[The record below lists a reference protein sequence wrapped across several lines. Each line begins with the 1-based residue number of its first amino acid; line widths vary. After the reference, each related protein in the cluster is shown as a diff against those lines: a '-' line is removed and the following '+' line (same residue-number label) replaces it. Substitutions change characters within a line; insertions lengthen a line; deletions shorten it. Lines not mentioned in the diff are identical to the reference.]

1 MSKTVAYVRVS
12 TKEQNLDRQLAV
24 LKELGI
30 EEKYIYQDK
39 QSGKD
44 FERIGYQYMKK
55 SLEPGDTV
63 VIKELDRIGR
73 NQKELKKEWEYF
85 KDNEINVRV
94 LDLPALN
101 IDYDDEN
108 IKPLVKMINNIIFEI
123 MCWKAENERVTIKQ
137 RQAEGIAVAKSNN
150 VRFGRPKTIIPNNFS
165 DVYKEWKSGNITAKK
180 AMELTGLKRTNF
192 YKIVKEY
199 TSNTSNQL

>member
-12 TKEQNLDRQLAV
+12 SKDQNLDRQLSA

-30 EEKYIYQDK
+30 EDKYIYQDK

-55 SLEPGDTV
+55 SLEAGDTL

-73 NQKELKKEWEYF
+73 NQQELKKEWEYF
-85 KDNEINVRV
+85 RDNEINVRV

-101 IDYDDEN
+101 INYDDEN
-108 IKPLVKMINNIIFEI
+108 IKPLVKMINNIIFEV
-123 MCWKAENERVTIKQ
+123 MSWKAQNERETIKR
-137 RQAEGIAVAKSNN
+137 RQAEGIKEAKANKIK
-150 VRFGRPKTIIPNNFS
+150 FGRPSIELPDNFVE
-165 DVYKEWKSGNITAKK
+165 VYKQWKDGKITATK
-180 AMELTGLKRTNF
+180 AMELTELKRTKF
-192 YKIVKEY
+192 YEIVKNY
-199 TSNTSNQL
+199 K

>member
-165 DVYKEWKSGNITAKK
+165 DVYKQWKSGIITAKK

-192 YKIVKEY
+192 YKIAKQY
-199 TSNTSNQL
+199 TSNTNNQL

>member
-12 TKEQNLDRQLAV
+12 AKDQNLERQLAV
-24 LKELGI
+24 LKALGI

-55 SLEPGDTV
+55 SLENGDTL

-73 NQKELKKEWEYF
+73 NQDELKREWQYF
-85 KDNEINVRV
+85 RDNEINVRV

-101 IDYDDEN
+101 INYDDES
-108 IKPLVKMINNIIFEI
+108 IKPLAKMINNIIFEI
-123 MCWKAENERVTIKQ
+123 MCWKAQNERETIRK
-137 RQAEGIAVAKSNN
+137 RQAEGIAIAKAKN
-150 VRFGRPKTIIPNNFS
+150 VKFGRPKLPLPDNFEE
-165 DVYKEWKSGNITAKK
+165 VCTRWKNGEITATK
-180 AMELTGLKRTNF
+180 AIELTGMKRTNF
-192 YKIVKEY
+192 YKQVKLL
-199 TSNTSNQL
+199 NI

>member
-1 MSKTVAYVRVS
+1 MSKIVAYIRVS
-12 TKEQNLDRQLAV
+12 TAEQNLDRQLEE
-24 LKELGI
+24 LKKLGI

-73 NQKELKKEWEYF
+73 NQVELKREWEYF

-94 LDLPALN
+94 LDMPALN
-101 IDYDDEN
+101 IDYNDDN
-108 IKPLVKMINNIIFEI
+108 LKPMIKMINNIIFEV
-123 MCWKAENERVTIKQ
+123 MSWKAENERETIRK
-137 RQAEGIAVAKSNN
+137 RQAEGIAVAKSKN
-150 VRFGRPKTIIPNNFS
+150 VKFGRPRVQIPNNFY
-165 DVYKEWKSGNITAKK
+165 DVCNQWKSGKITATE
-180 AMELTGLKRTNF
+180 AMKLTGLKRTNF
-192 YKIVKEY
+192 YKLVKQYEI
-199 TSNTSNQL
+199 

>member
-1 MSKTVAYVRVS
+1 MSKTVAYIRVS
-12 TKEQNLDRQLAV
+12 SKDQNLDRQLEV

-55 SLEPGDTV
+55 SLEKGDTL

-73 NQKELKKEWEYF
+73 NQEELKKEWEYF
-85 KDNEINVRV
+85 RNNDINVRV

-101 IDYDDEN
+101 INYDDEN
-108 IKPLVKMINNIIFEI
+108 IKPLVKMINNIIFEV
-123 MCWKAENERVTIKQ
+123 MSWKAQDERERIKQ
-137 RQAEGIAVAKSNN
+137 RQ
-150 VRFGRPKTIIPNNFS
+150 
-165 DVYKEWKSGNITAKK
+165 KERNRNSQK
-180 AMELTGLKRTNF
+180 
-192 YKIVKEY
+192 
-199 TSNTSNQL
+199 